1 MAHGAWPQLFHLGRQ
16 TVCALAVLVAVLAIG
31 LAQPGHVADRGGVPS
46 LEAHDAYAKAL
57 RPLPQLAY
65 RGQSRSARLGSSV
78 GAEPFLLASCSVPL
92 TRALTVANPAPR
104 RSGSTGFL
112 EQCTRCPR
120 EPPPSIA

>member
-1 MAHGAWPQLFHLGRQ
+1 MADARGVQGGHCATPADISRAINSDWIGKGAMAHGAWPQLFHLGRQ

-78 GAEPFLLASCSVPL
+78 GAEP
-92 TRALTVANPAPR
+92 
-104 RSGSTGFL
+104 
-112 EQCTRCPR
+112 
-120 EPPPSIA
+120 